1 MLIKSGYK
9 KELDGELFFLRYID
23 PKPEIR
29 IRIKCKDLFKAYNN
43 ILDILILSRENR
55 VLYNFDIATYDK
67 EIERYGGKELINLS
81 EKVFCRDSDT
91 IPSLLLESKNN
102 NDLML
107 EDIAIVVDYLY
118 LKYFFNNDVDKI
130 ISFLNVVGPKNID
143 GNTNEKTKYY
153 QKIVTNKLLMSQFII
168 DNNINNLEKAVNELV
183 AAINVKDISVHKRFS
198 IIDSIIHVHNNRL
211 IGIDRNKEKD
221 IYYILNRII
230 TAEKYIK
237 KQGKL

>member
-1 MLIKSGYK
+1 MITDLIFIG
-9 KELDGELFFLRYID
+9 
-23 PKPEIR
+23 
-29 IRIKCKDLFKAYNN
+29 KAN
-43 ILDILILSRENR
+43 RENR

-237 KQGKL
+237 KQGK

>member
-1 MLIKSGYK
+1 MKLQIPNNRQNEFLTSYLPEIQKRI

-55 VLYNFDIATYDK
+55 VLYNFDIATY
-67 EIERYGGKELINLS
+67 
-81 EKVFCRDSDT
+81 DSDT

>member
-1 MLIKSGYK
+1 M
-9 KELDGELFFLRYID
+9 
-23 PKPEIR
+23 
-29 IRIKCKDLFKAYNN
+29 
-43 ILDILILSRENR
+43 
-55 VLYNFDIATYDK
+55 
-67 EIERYGGKELINLS
+67 
-81 EKVFCRDSDT
+81 
-91 IPSLLLESKNN
+91 
-102 NDLML
+102 
-107 EDIAIVVDYLY
+107 
-118 LKYFFNNDVDKI
+118 
-130 ISFLNVVGPKNID
+130 GPKNID